1 VDVVGTPQDIF
12 DGNVPIIVDLL
23 WTLVMRYQV
32 LTKKWDVNKD
42 AVVTRTGTYIVVH
55 TNTY

>member
-1 VDVVGTPQDIF
+1 VVGTPQDIF